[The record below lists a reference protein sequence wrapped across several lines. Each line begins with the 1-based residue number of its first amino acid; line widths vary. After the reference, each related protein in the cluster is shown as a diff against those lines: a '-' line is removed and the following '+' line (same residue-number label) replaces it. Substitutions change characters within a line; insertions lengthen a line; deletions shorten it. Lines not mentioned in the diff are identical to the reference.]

1 MHSSTP
7 DSENQSFLL
16 SDNQNSSKFL
26 ALVQHIGCLSKER
39 TPTYFTVLQSLKN
52 NLSYQSVLV
61 GLCLDNFCICQCLL
75 PHTTNVWGG
84 VFCLVGLGFLF
95 FILIIIIL
103 WIGNVWIGQ
112 TQNTVDWNKAKE
124 VCQTHF
130 LLTDFLTFQEIHFL
144 KFNVFLLSDI
154 TCTNLMG
161 IEFGIHKHTCRK

>member
-16 SDNQNSSKFL
+16 SDYQNSSKVL

-75 PHTTNVWGG
+75 PHTTNVWSGI
-84 VFCLVGLGFLF
+84 FCLVGLGFLF

-103 WIGNVWIGQ
+103 WIGNVWIGKPKIQ
-112 TQNTVDWNKAKE
+112 WIETKQKKYAKPTS
-124 VCQTHF
+124 C
-130 LLTDFLTFQEIHFL
+130 LLIFSLFKKSISWSLMSSFCLTSHVQI
-144 KFNVFLLSDI
+144 
-154 TCTNLMG
+154 
-161 IEFGIHKHTCRK
+161 